1 MSKEVLETV
10 IDLERRHTQWRS
22 DCLNMIAA
30 ENVMSQSVRNRL
42 STDLGCRYVNVVG
55 PTLAT
60 DWATY
65 EEVKAYE
72 GLDYIVEVEKSCH
85 KLLLELFAAKYADYR
100 PISGSAAILGNWLAL
115 TNVGDIIMTTDVYG
129 GGHGAGWDESAR
141 LTGRKIEHWPFDS
154 QEFII
159 DVDAAKKKIK
169 QIKPK
174 LLVFGASR
182 ILFPAPLKEL
192 KATADEVGA
201 YCVYDGSHVMGLI
214 AGKRF
219 QDPLREG
226 AFTLFGSSHK
236 TFPGPQGGV
245 ILSNA
250 EQGTLRKLDTTLVP
264 SLFDNYHQNRVAAM
278 TVATAEMIKYGE
290 DYADQV
296 IRNAKA
302 LGQALNGEGFTVVGS
317 HKGFTET
324 HQILLD
330 VRPLGR
336 DGIEST
342 KALAS
347 CNIIT
352 NRGPLPGDP
361 RGRHGAIRVGV
372 SELTRTGMKETTMA
386 DVARLFKKC
395 LIDNVEV
402 KRVRE
407 EVVQLKRQ
415 YKTLHYSF
423 DQGLSAY

>member
-1 MSKEVLETV
+1 MEKICHSL
-10 IDLERRHTQWRS
+10 L
-22 DCLNMIAA
+22 
-30 ENVMSQSVRNRL
+30 
-42 STDLGCRYVNVVG
+42 
-55 PTLAT
+55 
-60 DWATY
+60 
-65 EEVKAYE
+65 VK
-72 GLDYIVEVEKSCH
+72 
-85 KLLLELFAAKYADYR
+85 LFAAKYADYR

-115 TNVGDIIMTTDVYG
+115 TNIGDTIMTTDVYG

-159 DVDAAKKKIK
+159 DADAAKKKIR
-169 QIKPK
+169 QVKPK

-226 AFTLFGSSHK
+226 AITLFGSSHK
-236 TFPGPQGGV
+236 TFPGPQGGI

-250 EQGTLRKLDTTLVP
+250 GQDTLRKLDETLVP

-278 TVATAEMIKYGE
+278 TIAAAEMIEYGE
-290 DYADQV
+290 EYADQV
-296 IRNAKA
+296 IKNAKA
-302 LGQALNGEGFTVVGS
+302 LGQALNEQGFTVVGS

-336 DGIEST
+336 DGVEST

-352 NRGPLPGDP
+352 NRGNLPGDP
-361 RGRHGAIRVGV
+361 KGKHGAVRLGV
-372 SELTRTGMKETTMA
+372 SELTRTGMKTTAMV
-386 DVARLFKKC
+386 DVAKLFRKC
-395 LIDNVEV
+395 LIDHAGAR
-402 KRVRE
+402 RVRE
-407 EVVQLKRQ
+407 EVVQLKQ
-415 YKTLHYSF
+415 EYKKLHYSF